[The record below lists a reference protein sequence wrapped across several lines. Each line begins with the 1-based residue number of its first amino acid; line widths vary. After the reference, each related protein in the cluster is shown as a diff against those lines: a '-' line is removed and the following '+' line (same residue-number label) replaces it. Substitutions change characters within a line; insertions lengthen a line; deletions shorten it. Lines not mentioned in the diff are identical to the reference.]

1 MPAEDPRPW
10 RASSCRR
17 GCFVQYCLGDVGES
31 LLSGVRPREEPHQ
44 GLVDGDG
51 VALGQR
57 ACGLFDRDMALEC
70 DPELLLGEPA

>member
-1 MPAEDPRPW
+1 
-10 RASSCRR
+10 
-17 GCFVQYCLGDVGES
+17 
-31 LLSGVRPREEPHQ
+31 VRPREEPHQ
-44 GLVDGDG
+44 GLVDGQG